1 MCDARDAE
9 LAARL
14 KRLDAGAAA
23 VVPGFDYDTLLRRQ
37 AHRQAR
43 SRRRGAVARAAAAVL
58 ALAVIGASVWRLQP
72 GDDLAEVPVSLVA
85 IEPREFPAQPRI
97 VRADSWLAV
106 AALEDHIASLDDALN
121 DARLNGGAADV
132 ARLERTRAELFASY
146 SQLRYAERVS
156 ANF

>member
-1 MCDARDAE
+1 MDDHV

-14 KRLDAGAAA
+14 KRLDAGTTL
-23 VVPGFDYDTLLRRQ
+23 VPPAFDYDSLLQRHAQVQR
-37 AHRQAR
+37 R
-43 SRRRGAVARAAAAVL
+43 SRRRLALARGTAAALVL
-58 ALAVIGASVWRLQP
+58 ALVGASVWRLEQ
-72 GDDLAEVPVSLVA
+72 GDDLAEVPVTLEA
-85 IEPREFPAQPRI
+85 ANLRAAPAEPRI

-121 DARLNGGAADV
+121 YARLNGGTAEV